1 MWPFSRNYEVSDDT
15 ISWLNESFDWAVAQ
29 GLMTRTTPL
38 VQLKRAFFTAPHSKH
53 PDFAQTLVRDI
64 QRILGIAEAQIDVLP
79 LDQIDGRFR
88 HDYQSL
94 SSTSGTWQ
102 GEGNAAL
109 IRYDPE
115 LVARPTTLIATL
127 AHEVMHHVLRGLPE
141 LPPGGEAAE
150 ELSTDLHCITMGF
163 GIFQLAGAEEIGW
176 QGYLRQPSRAHA
188 LAMFLRLRSIP
199 ETEAMSALPP
209 RGRSYLKSALA
220 WLDRNDP
227 DIARRRL

>member
-1 MWPFSRNYEVSDDT
+1 MWPFSRRYEVSDDT
-15 ISWLNESFDWAVAQ
+15 IGWLNDSFDWAISH
-29 GLMTRTTPL
+29 GLLTRTTPL
-38 VQLKRAFFTAPHSKH
+38 VQLKRAFFTAPNSKH
-53 PDFAQTLVRDI
+53 PDFAKVLVQDI
-64 QRILGIAEAQIDVLP
+64 QRILGIPEAQIEVLP

-94 SSTSGTWQ
+94 SSTAGTWQ

-127 AHEVMHHVLRGLPE
+127 AHEVMHHVLRGLPDV
-141 LPPGGEAAE
+141 PPGGEAAE

-163 GIFQLAGAEEIGW
+163 GIFQLSGAEEIGW

-188 LAMFLRLRSIP
+188 LAMFLRLRGLAEI
-199 ETEAMSALPP
+199 EAMAALPP
-209 RGRSYLKSALA
+209 RGRNYLKSALA